1 VCDNL
6 TLEGRCVSIGQPISY
21 WPFLDILRTYFNLS
35 EGDDTATIARKVIDG
50 TTQIFPR
57 STDETLPF
65 LGNLL
70 SIRFGNELD
79 DRLKFATP
87 EQIKHQTL
95 MQLRDLFRT
104 LAEKQPL
111 LLILE
116 DLHWADDFSLNLISL
131 LMDELSHTPL
141 MLLCIY
147 RPDKEH
153 QVSHLSDQAQRKCL
167 DRYTELILK
176 KLSTVESRQLVEEL
190 LTIDNLPESVK
201 NMILNKSEGNPFF
214 IEEVIRSLIDRDL
227 VYRAEERWKARE
239 GLSNIDVPDTIQS
252 VILARVD
259 RLQTEAK
266 YVLQCASV
274 IGRLFKYSLL
284 EHLSKQERNLNR
296 YLIEFEEKDL
306 VYPEHTIP
314 ELEYA
319 FKHAL
324 TQEATYQSILERKQK
339 EFHLQIARGIE
350 HLYHER
356 LDEYY
361 EELAQ
366 HYSKTDDA
374 EKAVEYL
381 LKAGEKAI
389 RNYSNDNAIS
399 YFLEALNIIDEKGM
413 IRGDWKLEAQKGLG
427 ELYILIGKSVE
438 AEKVFHEA
446 IVSGEKLKLSSREL
460 VRLYAQV
467 CEALH
472 WQSRNDEAINY
483 AEMGLNLLGD
493 DTECVEAM
501 LINYQIAVSSTGKGN
516 VKEWGDRIQ
525 KDIAIVDKSEYSPE
539 LRNIYNAIAFYNCL
553 DRDTE
558 MSCNWY
564 KKWEKLAIEHNDIN
578 SLASIYAGQ
587 GEFLEWK
594 GDYINSIVLM
604 QKALELY
611 KRIGE
616 NKGLCYGPIS
626 IADKLLVLGDIELAE
641 SYYIQC
647 VSFAEQINML
657 IYASHAYL
665 GLGNIAMC
673 RRDWEKA
680 ISFYQKATTPGW
692 DRPRFTKLIRAFLR
706 IGRYDEAILQFGGDD
721 KDHKDPLPDFQVLGN
736 LLESLPFMEEAYMLL
751 NKSDEFLDLCH
762 HLKER
767 HANII
772 EMFSFHQWYLEKIEP
787 SYSFPKLS
795 SDNDSQFSNINSL
808 WNWIDEFGDCSYNV
822 RDDSNGVEIHSAN
835 GRNIHFNNNSAPRLL
850 RQISKDFAVEVC
862 ISSVSEDK
870 PQIGGLLIWKDSGNY
885 VCFVKGIKG
894 QDQYNFD
901 GYSNNKLIINGR
913 GLLPPSEN
921 DETYLRLERSGD
933 EFTSYCSVDGE
944 NWFTCGKMTFPLED
958 PIQVGIHAIGM
969 IDRTIYCGEYKEGT
983 ATLFRNFRIWK

>member
-1 VCDNL
+1 MKCPKCQYDNHVGVKFCEECGTKLPSICHNCGSELRSGTKFCGECGVSL
-6 TLEGRCVSIGQPISY
+6 TGETKAELSGVEIPTLEKIHSESKNWIPDALAQKYLSAEQQITAGENRPITVLFADISGFTPLSATKSSETIFHLVQDCFKQLVNVVAKYEGSISGFRGDGLLALFGAPILHENDTERAILAAIEMREAMKDYQLQVSIGINTAMMTVGEIQTQLHNEYTAYGTDINLAKRLQESAKPGQILVGVGSHRLTRRAFEFDTIPSLSLKGFSQPVTAYSVKQVKVHPEKIRGIEGLRARMIGREHEFTEVKETVDEWLNNQGQMVSIIGEAGIGKSRLVSELKTYLSIKDDKRFQYIEGRCVSIGQPISY

-35 EGDDTATIARKVIDG
+35 EGDDTVTIASKIIDG
-50 TTQIFPR
+50 TVQIFPN
-57 STDETLPF
+57 SADETLPL
-65 LGNLL
+65 LGQLL
-70 SIRFGNELD
+70 SVKYGNELD

-167 DRYTELILK
+167 DRYAELVLK

-190 LTIDNLPESVK
+190 LTIDNLPENVK

-227 VYRAEERWKARE
+227 VYRSEDRWKARE
-239 GLSNIDVPDTIQS
+239 AISNIDVPDTIQS

-259 RLQTEAK
+259 RLQIEAK

-324 TQEATYQSILERKQK
+324 TQEATYQSILEKKQK

-350 HLYHER
+350 QLYYER

-366 HYSKTDDA
+366 HYSKTDNA

-381 LKAGEKAI
+381 LKAGEKAKK
-389 RNYSNDNAIS
+389 NYANETAIS
-399 YFLEALNIIDEKGM
+399 YFLEVLNTMDEKGFV
-413 IRGDWKLEAQKGLG
+413 RDHWKLEAQKGLG
-427 ELYILIGKSVE
+427 ELYILTGKSVE

-446 IVSGEKLKLSSREL
+446 ITLGEKLKLSSREL

-472 WQSRNDEAINY
+472 WQSRNDEAIKY

-501 LINYQIAVSSTGKGN
+501 LINYQIAASSAGKGN
-516 VKEWGDRIQ
+516 VKEWDNRIQ
-525 KDIAIVDKSEYSPE
+525 KDFAIVDKSEYSPE
-539 LRNIYNAIAFYNCL
+539 LRNVYDAIAFYYANCF
-553 DRDTE
+553 DRDLE
-558 MSCNWY
+558 MAWSTY
-564 KKWEKLAIEHNDIN
+564 KKWGRSNSND
-578 SLASIYAGQ
+578 
-587 GEFLEWK
+587 FLPV
-594 GDYINSIVLM
+594 S
-604 QKALELY
+604 AEL
-611 KRIGE
+611 
-616 NKGLCYGPIS
+616 
-626 IADKLLVLGDIELAE
+626 LGD
-641 SYYIQC
+641 
-647 VSFAEQINML
+647 
-657 IYASHAYL
+657 
-665 GLGNIAMC
+665 
-673 RRDWEKA
+673 
-680 ISFYQKATTPGW
+680 
-692 DRPRFTKLIRAFLR
+692 
-706 IGRYDEAILQFGGDD
+706 
-721 KDHKDPLPDFQVLGN
+721 
-736 LLESLPFMEEAYMLL
+736 
-751 NKSDEFLDLCH
+751 
-762 HLKER
+762 
-767 HANII
+767 
-772 EMFSFHQWYLEKIEP
+772 
-787 SYSFPKLS
+787 
-795 SDNDSQFSNINSL
+795 
-808 WNWIDEFGDCSYNV
+808 
-822 RDDSNGVEIHSAN
+822 
-835 GRNIHFNNNSAPRLL
+835 
-850 RQISKDFAVEVC
+850 SK
-862 ISSVSEDK
+862 
-870 PQIGGLLIWKDSGNY
+870 
-885 VCFVKGIKG
+885 
-894 QDQYNFD
+894 
-901 GYSNNKLIINGR
+901 
-913 GLLPPSEN
+913 
-921 DETYLRLERSGD
+921 
-933 EFTSYCSVDGE
+933 
-944 NWFTCGKMTFPLED
+944 
-958 PIQVGIHAIGM
+958 
-969 IDRTIYCGEYKEGT
+969 
-983 ATLFRNFRIWK
+983 